1 MEMLGQQLVNQFLR
15 APLLTRYT
23 REEVSVSNI
32 GLIGGVI
39 QSLIEDHLQFVDK
52 RLVATHQLDESLYIV
67 GHEEGVVPGTSLME
81 TGARLEVLTLT
92 RVKGGEETAVGQQR
106 AQGTTLLAVI
116 LSVTQRTATEE
127 PGIGFKLLLSSLIPF
142 ASSLTAQLSSQQREG
157 IISHIILQGMRNRVV
172 VLLTQGHV
180 AQLHIVIVIWA

>member
-1 MEMLGQQLVNQFLR
+1 MEMLGQQLVNQLLR

-32 GLIGGVI
+32 GLISGVI
-39 QSLIEDHLQFVDK
+39 QPLVEDHLQFVDK
-52 RLVATHQLDESLYIV
+52 RLITTHQLDESLYIV

-81 TGARLEVLTLT
+81 ARARLEVLTLT

-106 AQGTTLLAVI
+106 TQGTTLLAII